1 MSKDVKARK
10 LGGRVNNGKKFNG
23 KKSNGKK
30 SKNETKST
38 NETGNCMKTLNV
50 SVYQLLTM

>member
-1 MSKDVKARK
+1 MLKRESWEEEWITEKNLTEKN
-10 LGGRVNNGKKFNG
+10 LTGKNLT
-23 KKSNGKK
+23 
-30 SKNETKST
+30 NETKST